1 MENQCISSLVA
12 KFGFEAGNC
21 ILLVQ
26 PPLIYLDSL
35 RYSKLGLRVSTR
47 SDSSVSFDAVHIFV
61 LNQADIMEL
70 APAAPAVIKKN
81 GPLWFSFPSAETAKT
96 TDINYKDGWNVMTD
110 SGWSVAQT
118 TDHLAGWSSIRFIQA
133 AK

>member
-1 MENQCISSLVA
+1 MGNQCVSSLMA
-12 KFGFEAGNC
+12 KFGLKAGNC

-26 PPLIYLDSL
+26 PPLIYLDNL
-35 RYSKLGLRVSTR
+35 RYSNLGLHVSTW
-47 SDSSVSFDAVHIFV
+47 SDSNVPFDAVHIFV

-96 TDINYKDGWNVMTD
+96 TDINYENGWHAMTD

-118 TDHLAGWSSIRFIQA
+118 TDQLAGWSSIRFIQA
-133 AK
+133 AE

>member
-1 MENQCISSLVA
+1 MA
-12 KFGFEAGNC
+12 KFGFEAGNF

-26 PPLIYLDSL
+26 PPPIYLDNL
-35 RYSKLGLRVSTR
+35 RYSKLGLHVSTR
-47 SDSSVSFDAVHIFV
+47 SDSNVPFDAVHIFV

-96 TDINYKDGWNVMTD
+96 TDINYENGWHAMTD

-133 AK
+133 AE